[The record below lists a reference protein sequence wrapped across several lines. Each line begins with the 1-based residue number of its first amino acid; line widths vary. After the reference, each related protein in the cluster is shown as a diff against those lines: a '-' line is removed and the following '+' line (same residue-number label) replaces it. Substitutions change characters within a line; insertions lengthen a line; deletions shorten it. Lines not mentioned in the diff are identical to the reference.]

1 MYFSRFGEM
10 GLGESGLNRV
20 RSSSG
25 VWALAPGVEREPQTK
40 SNLVHY

>member
-25 VWALAPGVEREPQTK
+25 SGPWPLGWSGSPRR
-40 SNLVHY
+40 NRIWCII